1 MPRATVVIPTHN
13 RPHLLVRALDSL
25 AAQTF
30 TDFDVVVVNDG
41 GIDVRRALG
50 ADRGLNARLIDH
62 GVNRGRSAAL
72 NTGIDAAQGDL
83 LAILADDDRF
93 YPHHLET
100 VVRAWD
106 SLGPGHAVYSHAVQI
121 LESQDGQVRD
131 RKLTGAQDF
140 NYDMLQVTNY
150 ICAIAVLVPTA
161 TLQELR
167 GFDTSFDVLEDWELW
182 LRVAERLTWHHVDVP
197 TVEYRVREGRDNST
211 TREFFRFHPALER
224 VYAKHPLP
232 AGSPLQASR
241 DELLAGSQGR
251 VNAYGFAVSV
261 VVACH
266 DDPGEVIPTLQNV
279 VEVLGAASYEV
290 VLLVPSVDGWSEL
303 LGNLKGDLQTYAV
316 GDADAGT
323 AWEWAR
329 QRAAGRHLLLLRAGE
344 VLDLDLVASVLQ
356 QPAGASLPAGR
367 SPAVAR

>member
-1 MPRATVVIPTHN
+1 VPRATVVIPTHN
-13 RPHLLVRALDSL
+13 RPHLLGRALDSL

-41 GIDVRRALG
+41 GIDVSGVLEP
-50 ADRGLNARLIDH
+50 DRGLCTRLIDH

-72 NTGIDAAQGDL
+72 NTGIEAADGDL

-93 YPHHLET
+93 YPHHLDT

-106 SLGPGHAVYSHAVQI
+106 KLGPGHAVYSHAVQV
-121 LESQDGQVRD
+121 LESSDGQVLD
-131 RKLTGAQDF
+131 RKVTGAQDF
-140 NYDMLQVTNY
+140 NHALLLVTNY

-161 TLQELR
+161 TLKELQ

-182 LRVAERLTWHHVDVP
+182 LRVAHRLSWHHVDVP

-224 VYAKHPLP
+224 VYEKHPLP
-232 AGSPLQASR
+232 SGSPLQANR
-241 DELLAGSQGR
+241 DELLRGSEGR

-261 VVACH
+261 VIACQGG
-266 DDPGEVIPTLQNV
+266 PSEVVPTLRNV
-279 VEVLGAASYEV
+279 VEVLSSASYEV
-290 VLLVPSVDGWSEL
+290 VLLVPTVDGWDEL
-303 LGNLKGDLQTYAV
+303 LSNLKGDLQTYAV
-316 GDADAGT
+316 GDADAET

-344 VLDLDLVASVLQ
+344 VLDPELVVSVLQ
-356 QPAGASLPAGR
+356 QPAGSSLRAGR
-367 SPAVAR
+367 SPAVVS